1 MSERARVLVVDDD
14 TVVCKNCTRILNS
27 AGYDTYS
34 LQSSR
39 IALERLKG
47 EQFDLAVIDLK
58 MPGYS
63 GIELLKAVKEIRP
76 ETAVIIITGY
86 STIDTA
92 VEAVKNGA
100 SDYIAKPFTPD
111 ELILRAGKAL
121 EHSRLARKTAAL
133 EHELRG
139 KYSLGNLIGRDEKM
153 QAVFEAIKKVAPSDS
168 SVFIT
173 GESGTGKE
181 LAAKAVHYNS
191 ARKDRPFI
199 SLDCTS
205 LAENLLES
213 ELFGH
218 VKGAFTGASADKKG
232 LFEAADS
239 GTLFLDEIGNISPSI
254 QAKLLRVLQEREVK
268 PVGAVKTIKV
278 DARIITATNKNI
290 EEMIKTGT
298 FREDLYYR
306 INIVPLHL
314 PPLRERKEDIPVL
327 ADFFLEKY
335 CRERGKQPKVP
346 DADAVLALQSYTWP
360 GNVRELENVIE
371 RVVVMTDG
379 DVINTEHLPINIRK
393 NEIHKTSDIAKN
405 ANDLKKIKKIARNEA
420 VINIEKIFVIEALKR
435 NGWNISKAA
444 KEVKMQ
450 RQNFQLLIKK
460 YQIKP

>member
-153 QAVFEAIKKVAPSDS
+153 QAVFEAIKKVAPSD
-168 SVFIT
+168 
-173 GESGTGKE
+173 
-181 LAAKAVHYNS
+181 
-191 ARKDRPFI
+191 R
-199 SLDCTS
+199 
-205 LAENLLES
+205 S
-213 ELFGH
+213 E
-218 VKGAFTGASADKKG
+218 
-232 LFEAADS
+232 ER
-239 GTLFLDEIGNISPSI
+239 
-254 QAKLLRVLQEREVK
+254 RV
-268 PVGAVKTIKV
+268 G
-278 DARIITATNKNI
+278 
-290 EEMIKTGT
+290 
-298 FREDLYYR
+298 
-306 INIVPLHL
+306 
-314 PPLRERKEDIPVL
+314 
-327 ADFFLEKY
+327 
-335 CRERGKQPKVP
+335 
-346 DADAVLALQSYTWP
+346 
-360 GNVRELENVIE
+360 
-371 RVVVMTDG
+371 
-379 DVINTEHLPINIRK
+379 
-393 NEIHKTSDIAKN
+393 
-405 ANDLKKIKKIARNEA
+405 
-420 VINIEKIFVIEALKR
+420 
-435 NGWNISKAA
+435 
-444 KEVKMQ
+444 
-450 RQNFQLLIKK
+450 
-460 YQIKP
+460 

>member
-1 MSERARVLVVDDD
+1 MREKIKVLVVDDD
-14 TVVCKNCTRILNS
+14 AVVCKNCTRILS
-27 AGYDTYS
+27 EAGYDTQA

-39 IALERLKG
+39 LALERIKD
-47 EQFDLAVIDLK
+47 EAFDLAVIDMK

-63 GIELLKAVKEIRP
+63 GIELLKSISATRP
-76 ETAVIIITGY
+76 GMAVIIITGY

-111 ELILRAGKAL
+111 ELIIRAEKAL
-121 EHSRLARKTAAL
+121 ENRKLARKTEAL

-139 KYSLGNLIGRDEKM
+139 KYRLGNIIGRDEKM
-153 QAVFEAIKKVAPSDS
+153 QAVFEVIKKVAPTDS

-181 LAAKAVHYNS
+181 LAARAIHHNS
-191 ARKDRPFI
+191 LRKDRVFV

-218 VKGAFTGASADKKG
+218 VKGAFTGASSDKQG
-232 LFEAADS
+232 LFSSADG
-239 GTLFLDEIGNISPSI
+239 GTLFLDEIGNVSLSI
-254 QAKLLRVLQEREVK
+254 QAKLLRAVQEREVK
-268 PVGAVKTIKV
+268 PVGSVKTVKTDV
-278 DARIITATNKNI
+278 RIITATNKNI
-290 EEMIKTGT
+290 EDMIKAGA

-327 ADFFLEKY
+327 ASFFLEKY
-335 CRERGKQPKVP
+335 CRERGKALKVP
-346 DADAVLALQSYTWP
+346 DAEAVLALQSYPWP

-379 DVINTEHLPINIRK
+379 NVIKLLHLPINTR
-393 NEIHKTSDIAKN
+393 NSEIHKASYIAKN
-405 ANDLKKIKKIARNEA
+405 ANELKKVKKIARNEA
-420 VINIEKIFVIEALKR
+420 VVNIEKIFVVEALKR
-435 NGWNISKAA
+435 NNWNISKAA

>member
-1 MSERARVLVVDDD
+1 MSEKVKVLVVDDD
-14 TVVCKNCTRILNS
+14 AVVCKNCTRILNS
-27 AGYDTYS
+27 AGYDTYA

-39 IALERLKG
+39 IALERIRG
-47 EQFDLAVIDLK
+47 EVFDLAVVDMK

-63 GIELLKAVKEIRP
+63 GIELLKSIKEIRP
-76 ETAVIIITGY
+76 DMAVIIITGY

-100 SDYIAKPFTPD
+100 SDYVAKPFTPD
-111 ELILRAGKAL
+111 ELVVRAGKAL
-121 EHSRLARKTAAL
+121 ENSRLAIKTAAL
-133 EHELRG
+133 ELELRG

-153 QAVFEAIKKVAPSDS
+153 QAVFEVIKKVAPTDS

-181 LAAKAVHYNS
+181 LAAKAIHHNS
-191 ARKDRPFI
+191 LRKDRPFI

-218 VKGAFTGASADKKG
+218 IKGAFTGASADKQG
-232 LFEAADS
+232 LFAAADG

-268 PVGAVKTIKV
+268 PVGSVKTVKTDV
-278 DARIITATNKNI
+278 RIITATNKNI
-290 EEMIKTGT
+290 DGMIKEGS

-314 PPLRERKEDIPVL
+314 PPLRERQEDIPVL
-327 ADFFLEKY
+327 AGFFLEKY
-335 CRERGKQPKVP
+335 CRERGKAPKVP
-346 DADAVLALQSYTWP
+346 DADAVLALQSYGWP

-371 RVVVMTDG
+371 RVVVMADG
-379 DVINTEHLPINIRK
+379 DVIKTSHLPINLRK

-405 ANDLKKIKKIARNEA
+405 SNELKKIKKIARNEA
-420 VINIEKIFVIEALKR
+420 VVNIEKIFVIEALKR
-435 NGWNISKAA
+435 NSWNISKAA
-444 KEVKMQ
+444 KDVKMQ